1 MRKMTILTLTLVVL
15 ILGVACTTK
24 KESKNALTPKDLVA
38 ANSEETLVF
47 DMNEAGGEV
56 KRFLFEDLTK
66 GCVYSIGKNT
76 FIVAEYSEKEKAR
89 YYLVCKTKGEYEPIA
104 ISTTGN
110 EIILKNK
117 DKKEFFAKMENN
129 TDIEDAKIQE
139 VTPLEEIK
147 DKKNSL
153 LKLVEE

>member
-1 MRKMTILTLTLVVL
+1 MRKITILILTLVVL

-24 KESKNALTPKDLVA
+24 KESKNELTPKDLVA
-38 ANSEETLVF
+38 ENSEKILVF
-47 DMNEAGGEV
+47 DMEEAGGEV
-56 KRFLFEDLTK
+56 KRFLFKDLTK
-66 GCVYSIGKNT
+66 SCVYSIGKNT

-117 DKKEFFAKMENN
+117 EKKEFLAKMEKN
-129 TDIEDAKIQE
+129 TDIEEAKIQE

-147 DKKNSL
+147 NKKISL
-153 LKLVEE
+153 FNLVEE